1 MVGATAESADE
12 TFAGSANWTDGIVP
26 GRLWWQQTSDTPRH
40 RTYNFFPCARFP
52 APSLESFDGRIIK
65 AVEFSRFFYQYACN
79 KPSFWVDYH
88 AKLPGSLMAVYPLG
102 IRISGWWMLD
112 GVGCRCCSTVPKYD
126 YLPAGCNAE
135 EIHDVAMPSAFSLEA
150 TPKNGKNS
158 SAITNHAFATR
169 RDDLG
174 ICEVI
179 VPAGGRTVR
188 GPLRWPCLVW

>member
-112 GVGCRCCSTVPKYD
+112 GVGCRCCSTAPKYD
-126 YLPAGCNAE
+126 YLPAGCNA
-135 EIHDVAMPSAFSLEA
+135 
-150 TPKNGKNS
+150 
-158 SAITNHAFATR
+158 
-169 RDDLG
+169 
-174 ICEVI
+174 
-179 VPAGGRTVR
+179 R
-188 GPLRWPCLVW
+188 GNPRCSDAERIQP

>member
-1 MVGATAESADE
+1 LMVGATAESADE

-65 AVEFSRFFYQYACN
+65 ALESSRFFYQYACN

-102 IRISGWWMLD
+102 IRISG
-112 GVGCRCCSTVPKYD
+112 GGCLMASAAAAVSPCPNTITFPRAVTP
-126 YLPAGCNAE
+126 E
-135 EIHDVAMPSAFSLEA
+135 EIH
-150 TPKNGKNS
+150 
-158 SAITNHAFATR
+158 
-169 RDDLG
+169 
-174 ICEVI
+174 
-179 VPAGGRTVR
+179 
-188 GPLRWPCLVW
+188 